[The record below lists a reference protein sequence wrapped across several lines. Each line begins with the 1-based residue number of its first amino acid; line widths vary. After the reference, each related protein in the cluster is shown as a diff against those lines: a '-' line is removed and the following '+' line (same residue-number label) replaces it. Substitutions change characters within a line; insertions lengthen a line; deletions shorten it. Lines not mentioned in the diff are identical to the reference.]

1 MLPPLSDKLDSKRQL
16 LVPVAI
22 VPSLVSTRRNALL
35 ELEKVDAV
43 QVRSAGVKDRFVVE
57 VFADSSATAAASAS
71 EEPTKPDDARL
82 RRPTTRIT
90 WTQIEFVYLRNQLQ
104 AAAADPR
111 AHRARVGVGAAA
123 GAAGAQDHRGHPPL
137 KAALKTEKTLAEFGL
152 LRGNIYDTAWSAH
165 NDAHCQFCAEF
176 VELYVLGSANP
187 EALTLRLLGEE
198 RALRKLTKLLNDL
211 LTLTVRNSSVDGR
224 GVCSGQ
230 AHVPQLL
237 YSFLFGRDPEETEAA

>member
-1 MLPPLSDKLDSKRQL
+1 MLPNLSNKVKLQL
-16 LVPVAI
+16 LIPVPIEPAW
-22 VPSLVSTRRNALL
+22 VSARRQALL
-35 ELEKVDAV
+35 ELKTIVDIRV
-43 QVRSAGVKDRFVVE
+43 TGRCSARYTIE
-57 VFADSSATAAASAS
+57 VF
-71 EEPTKPDDARL
+71 
-82 RRPTTRIT
+82 
-90 WTQIEFVYLRNQLQ
+90 RNSV
-104 AAAADPR
+104 DPVANGGR
-111 AHRARVGVGAAA
+111 
-123 GAAGAQDHRGHPPL
+123 PL